1 MKTEHYGK
9 LPIIDYF
16 SKITENDGNIP
27 FEKIEDIQKKMT
39 AIREKYRIIVIGT
52 GRSS

>member
-1 MKTEHYGK
+1 METKYYGK

-27 FEKIEDIQKKMT
+27 FEKIEEIQKKMT
-39 AIREKYRIIVIGT
+39 AIREKYKIKIILKP
-52 GRSS
+52 